1 MRKLF
6 SLIFLSFS
14 LQAAALQKV
23 PDGYFRSPV
32 DIKMYLSGTFGEP
45 RSTHF
50 HTGIDIKTEGV
61 EGKSIYAVAD
71 GYVSRISVSPY
82 GYGNALYIT
91 HDNGL
96 VSVYGH
102 LQKFSSEIQS
112 WVKNQQRLQT
122 DFAINIENI
131 DPNLFKLKK
140 GQVVARSGNSG
151 GSGGPHLHFEIRD
164 SLEHPLNPLNYGF
177 SDWLIDAAT
186 PSIYNV
192 FFYNLDENKSFSSS
206 EKQKV
211 SFVSTGIYKLSQP
224 VIVNTEVLGLGVH
237 TVDLF
242 TGTSNKNGIYKI
254 KMYKDDALYYHY
266 QIDELSFDV
275 TKHVYTHCDYSEKRN
290 NNTVHKCFIER
301 GNRLPTYPFA
311 NNQGKIYLL
320 DNDLHAIR
328 IEVSDFHGNTSS
340 VNFQVQK
347 SLTSNYF
354 IINKFDYSDFFLYG
368 KRNYFQNENIKIE
381 LKEEVL
387 FDDLYFKFS
396 EKPNN
401 KLGPFLYVHDVK
413 TPLSNYFDIALKL
426 HEFDPI
432 LSDKYLVAFFDYNHR
447 KKALGGKI
455 RDGFIHTQTKE
466 FGTYFIDIDTIA
478 PIISAL
484 NISEGKSMSNQ
495 KLIQFKADDNL
506 SGIKE
511 YNAFINGSWVVLAY
525 DAKRNLF
532 SYEIDELTFKG
543 DNEIEIIIADER
555 GNASKKSYKFLY

>member
-1 MRKLF
+1 
-6 SLIFLSFS
+6 
-14 LQAAALQKV
+14 
-23 PDGYFRSPV
+23 
-32 DIKMYLSGTFGEP
+32 MYLSGTFGEP

-354 IINKFDYSDFFLYG
+354 IINKFDYSDFFLYD